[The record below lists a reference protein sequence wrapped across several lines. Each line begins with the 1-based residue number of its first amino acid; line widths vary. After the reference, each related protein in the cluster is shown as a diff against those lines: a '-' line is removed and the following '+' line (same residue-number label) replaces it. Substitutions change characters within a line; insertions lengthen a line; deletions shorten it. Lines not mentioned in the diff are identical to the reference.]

1 MFALREFL
9 FSFFFLN
16 PAASAVRP
24 ASGFWSKLV
33 LESIKKKKE
42 IPQYHNFNLFCEL
55 WSSTLRDCNYQG
67 YF

>member
-9 FSFFFLN
+9 FFLFFFLN

-33 LESIKKKKE
+33 LESIKKKKKE

-55 WSSTLRDCNYQG
+55 
-67 YF
+67 

>member
-9 FSFFFLN
+9 FFLFFFLN

-42 IPQYHNFNLFCEL
+42 GNSTISQFQFIL
-55 WSSTLRDCNYQG
+55 WIMMMYVEKL
-67 YF
+67 